1 MVAIMPWVSH
11 RLSRARLI
19 QDYKAGL
26 VSREA
31 VQDADFLLLAAADFH
46 GYPSPTACPICG
58 EKEMRTVYWVYGDE
72 LKSRAGTARS
82 LEEIDAFAAEG
93 LTFDLH
99 EVEVC
104 TSCKWNYLLRTSTVL
119 PASGFQPG
127 A

>member
-11 RLSRARLI
+11 GLSRMRLI
-19 QDYKAGL
+19 RDYKAGL
-26 VSREA
+26 VSSES
-31 VQDADFLLLAAADFH
+31 VQDADFLLVTAATFH
-46 GYPSPTACPICG
+46 GYPREGRCPICDDDTL
-58 EKEMRTVYWVYGDE
+58 RTVYWVYGDE
-72 LKSRAGTARS
+72 LKNHAGTARS

-119 PASGFQPG
+119 PE
-127 A
+127 